1 MNAQAWLGIG
11 ILVLVVLVVLE
22 GKRQE
27 RIHGKS
33 RRRGLMRTGLLELQ
47 KQLEPERK
55 IEILLDER
63 DDTEADESAAP
74 PAPPA
79 EPAASAS
86 PPSPNDRENGR

>member
-1 MNAQAWLGIG
+1 MTAQGWFAVG
-11 ILVLVVLVVLE
+11 ILVLVVLVLLE

-47 KQLEPERK
+47 RQLEPERK

-63 DDTEADESAAP
+63 DDTEAEESAAP
-74 PAPPA
+74 PQPP
-79 EPAASAS
+79 PPTASRRPQGKA
-86 PPSPNDRENGR
+86 

>member
-1 MNAQAWLGIG
+1 MRAQVWLLLGI
-11 ILVLVVLVVLE
+11 VVFVVLVFLE

-27 RIHGKS
+27 RIYGKS
-33 RRRGLMRTGLLELQ
+33 QRLGLMRTGLLELQ

-74 PAPPA
+74 PRPPRPPGA
-79 EPAASAS
+79 ES
-86 PPSPNDRENGR
+86 R

>member
-1 MNAQAWLGIG
+1 VSAQLWLLAGIVL
-11 ILVLVVLVVLE
+11 LVALVALE

-27 RIHGKS
+27 RRYGKS

-63 DDTEADESAAP
+63 DDSESDEAAAP
-74 PAPPA
+74 PAPPGQ
-79 EPAASAS
+79 
-86 PPSPNDRENGR
+86 PPDRSERR

>member
-1 MNAQAWLGIG
+1 LSAQGWLLAG
-11 ILVLVVLVVLE
+11 VVVLVLLVLLE

-74 PAPPA
+74 P
-79 EPAASAS
+79 S
-86 PPSPNDRENGR
+86 PPSPAAPKAPEAPPDARR

>member
-1 MNAQAWLGIG
+1 MSAQAWLLAGI
-11 ILVLVVLVVLE
+11 VVVVDLDVLE

-27 RIHGKS
+27 RLNGKS

-63 DDTEADESAAP
+63 DDDESDEAAAP
-74 PAPPA
+74 PTPPQA
-79 EPAASAS
+79 RKGDE
-86 PPSPNDRENGR
+86 

>member
-1 MNAQAWLGIG
+1 MKAQIWLLLGI
-11 ILVLVVLVVLE
+11 VALVVWIVLE

-27 RIHGKS
+27 RVYGKS
-33 RRRGLMRTGLLELQ
+33 QRRGLMRTGLLELQ

-74 PAPPA
+74 PRPPL
-79 EPAASAS
+79 
-86 PPSPNDRENGR
+86 PPT

>member
-1 MNAQAWLGIG
+1 MSAQAWLLAGI
-11 ILVLVVLVVLE
+11 VVVVVLVVLD

-27 RIHGKS
+27 RLYGKS

-63 DDTEADESAAP
+63 DDDESDEAAAP
-74 PAPPA
+74 PTPPQA
-79 EPAASAS
+79 RKGDE
-86 PPSPNDRENGR
+86 

>member
-1 MNAQAWLGIG
+1 MSAQSWLLGGIVLFVL
-11 ILVLVVLVVLE
+11 LVFFE

-27 RIHGKS
+27 RIYGKS

-63 DDTEADESAAP
+63 DDSESDEAAAP
-74 PAPPA
+74 P
-79 EPAASAS
+79 S
-86 PPSPNDRENGR
+86 PPDPPPDRSERR

>member
-1 MNAQAWLGIG
+1 MSAQAWLLAGI
-11 ILVLVVLVVLE
+11 VVVVVLIVLE

-27 RIHGKS
+27 RLYGKS

-63 DDTEADESAAP
+63 DDDENDEAAAP
-74 PAPPA
+74 PAPPQVRKGD
-79 EPAASAS
+79 E
-86 PPSPNDRENGR
+86 

>member
-1 MNAQAWLGIG
+1 MLAGLVT
-11 ILVLVVLVVLE
+11 LVLMVFLE

-27 RIHGKS
+27 RKYGKS

-74 PAPPA
+74 PAPPF
-79 EPAASAS
+79 PAAPKAPAA
-86 PPSPNDRENGR
+86 PPDTRR

>member
-1 MNAQAWLGIG
+1 LNAQIWLLAGVALLVAW
-11 ILVLVVLVVLE
+11 VVLE

-27 RIHGKS
+27 RIYGKS

-63 DDTEADESAAP
+63 DDSESDEAAAP
-74 PAPPA
+74 PAPPG
-79 EPAASAS
+79 PL
-86 PPSPNDRENGR
+86 PDRSERR

>member
-1 MNAQAWLGIG
+1 MLAGLVT
-11 ILVLVVLVVLE
+11 LVLMVFLE

-27 RIHGKS
+27 RKYGKS

-74 PAPPA
+74 PVPPHPEAAPRR
-79 EPAASAS
+79 SQD
-86 PPSPNDRENGR
+86 PP

>member
-1 MNAQAWLGIG
+1 MTGQAWLLVGIVFV
-11 ILVLVVLVVLE
+11 VLLVVLE

-27 RIHGKS
+27 RLYGKS

-63 DDTEADESAAP
+63 DDSEGDEAAAP
-74 PAPPA
+74 PAPPG
-79 EPAASAS
+79 
-86 PPSPNDRENGR
+86 PPPRRSDGP

>member
-1 MNAQAWLGIG
+1 MSGQFWFVAGI
-11 ILVLVVLVVLE
+11 IVLVALIALE

-27 RIHGKS
+27 RIYGKS

-63 DDTEADESAAP
+63 DDSEADEAAAP
-74 PAPPA
+74 PPP
-79 EPAASAS
+79 PT
-86 PPSPNDRENGR
+86 PRKRRE

>member
-1 MNAQAWLGIG
+1 MSTQLWLLAGIVL
-11 ILVLVVLVVLE
+11 LVALIALE

-27 RIHGKS
+27 RIYGKS

-63 DDTEADESAAP
+63 DDSEADEAAAPPP
-74 PAPPA
+74 PAPPPRPRKGS
-79 EPAASAS
+79 E
-86 PPSPNDRENGR
+86 

>member
-1 MNAQAWLGIG
+1 MSAQLWLLAGIVL
-11 ILVLVVLVVLE
+11 LVALVALE

-27 RIHGKS
+27 RRYGKS

-63 DDTEADESAAP
+63 DDSESDEAAAP
-74 PAPPA
+74 P
-79 EPAASAS
+79 S
-86 PPSPNDRENGR
+86 PPDPPPDRSERR

>member
-1 MNAQAWLGIG
+1 MTAQGWWVVG
-11 ILVLVVLVVLE
+11 ILVLVALVLLE

-63 DDTEADESAAP
+63 DDTEAEESAAP
-74 PAPPA
+74 PLPPL
-79 EPAASAS
+79 
-86 PPSPNDRENGR
+86 PPTTPRQPPDRA

>member
-1 MNAQAWLGIG
+1 MSPQGWLLAG
-11 ILVLVVLVVLE
+11 LAVVVLLVILE

-74 PAPPA
+74 PPSRTPAAPAAPPEA
-79 EPAASAS
+79 H
-86 PPSPNDRENGR
+86 R

>member
-1 MNAQAWLGIG
+1 MSGQLWFVAGI
-11 ILVLVVLVVLE
+11 IVLVALIALE

-27 RIHGKS
+27 RIYGKS

-63 DDTEADESAAP
+63 DDDESDEAAAP
-74 PAPPA
+74 PAPPQVRKGD
-79 EPAASAS
+79 E
-86 PPSPNDRENGR
+86 

>member
-1 MNAQAWLGIG
+1 MSAQLWLLAGIVL
-11 ILVLVVLVVLE
+11 LVALVALE

-27 RIHGKS
+27 RRYGKS

-63 DDTEADESAAP
+63 DDSESDEAAAP
-74 PAPPA
+74 PAPPG
-79 EPAASAS
+79 
-86 PPSPNDRENGR
+86 PPPDRSERR